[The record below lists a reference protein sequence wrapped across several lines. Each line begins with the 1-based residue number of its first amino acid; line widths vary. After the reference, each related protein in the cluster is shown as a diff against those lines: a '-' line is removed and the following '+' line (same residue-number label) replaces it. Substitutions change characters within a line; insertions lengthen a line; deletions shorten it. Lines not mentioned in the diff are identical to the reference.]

1 MRNMVYYRLGTIVLR
16 LDTLLEDLML
26 QSLFARFVLRKDLVS
41 KWPSAKKDQKLDTKL
56 EDFLR
61 EASFLRDQS
70 LDRLIT

>member
-1 MRNMVYYRLGTIVLR
+1 
-16 LDTLLEDLML
+16 ML